1 MRYTCDK
8 STASPR
14 PCRVRCWLS
23 CTHAHTHLS
32 LYLFCVS
39 PLSLRQHGVRGAE
52 NPPRAAA
59 GGARGVADG
68 RRCLEIARARGRR
81 ALFAR
86 VSRSGSHTS
95 PARKEKGALI
105 HAYDTVQA
113 SGKRR
118 HLARRARARPATP
131 ARSALTSRAWLCG
144 RAAPALARNTLPP
157 SAPADSP
164 PVC

>member
-1 MRYTCDK
+1 MRNTCDK

-14 PCRVRCWLS
+14 PCRVRCWLLH
-23 CTHAHTHLS
+23 THTHTHLS
-32 LYLFCVS
+32 YLCVS
-39 PLSLRQHGVRGAE
+39 PLSLRQHGVRGAKT
-52 NPPRAAA
+52 PPRAAA

-68 RRCLEIARARGRR
+68 RG
-81 ALFAR
+81 ALGG
-86 VSRSGSHTS
+86 VSRSRRAAGRALWGASRCVTHE
-95 PARKEKGALI
+95 PRKKRKGALI

-118 HLARRARARPATP
+118 HSARRARARCATP
-131 ARSALTSRAWLCG
+131 RPALTSRAWLCG